1 MKVIT
6 LHYDETE
13 LIARS
18 IRRDRKAQQLLYA
31 KFSGLML
38 SVCRQYIKDIHH
50 AEDVLITGFMKVFSG
65 LEQFEGKGSFEG
77 WVRRIMV
84 NECISH
90 LRARRQMQY
99 LEDAPYEEGLSD
111 DFEQT
116 SHVEEIQ
123 AAIDSLPDGCKAVFN
138 LYAIEGYKH
147 REIAEMLGIT
157 EGTSKSQLSHA
168 RQLLRQHMANLK
180 VYDHETG

>member
-1 MKVIT
+1 
-6 LHYDETE
+6 
-13 LIARS
+13 
-18 IRRDRKAQQLLYA
+18 
-31 KFSGLML
+31 
-38 SVCRQYIKDIHH
+38 
-50 AEDVLITGFMKVFSG
+50 
-65 LEQFEGKGSFEG
+65 
-77 WVRRIMV
+77 
-84 NECISH
+84 
-90 LRARRQMQY
+90 MQY